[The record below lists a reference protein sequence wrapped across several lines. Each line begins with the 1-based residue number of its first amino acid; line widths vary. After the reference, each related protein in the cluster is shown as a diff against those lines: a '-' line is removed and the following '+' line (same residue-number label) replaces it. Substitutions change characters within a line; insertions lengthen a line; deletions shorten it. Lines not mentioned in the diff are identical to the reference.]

1 MAVAGQQPKALTAED
16 AGGAEEG
23 LDRKT
28 KGSISPRVLRGERF
42 RCGEGHQ
49 PTEAWG
55 MSSVDYTIGGIR
67 RWRSSSAS
75 RAGVPTSSQ

>member
-1 MAVAGQQPKALTAED
+1 MTVAGQQPKALTAED
-16 AGGAEEG
+16 PGDAEECKNQ
-23 LDRKT
+23 KT
-28 KGSISPRVLRGERF
+28 KGSIPPRVLRGEHF
-42 RCGEGHQ
+42 RCCEGHQ